1 MILTGLEKENIP
13 IDLQDISQIQNL
25 EKQLEKI
32 GFNKEE
38 INKIMGENWL
48 RVLKAYLS

>member
-13 IDLQDISQIQNL
+13 TDLQDISQIQNL
-25 EKQLEKI
+25 EKQLEKM
-32 GFNKEE
+32 GFNEEE

-48 RVLKAYLS
+48 RVLKTYLS

>member
-1 MILTGLEKENIP
+1 MIGLEKQNIP
-13 IDLQDISQIQNL
+13 TDLQDISQIQNL

-48 RVLKAYLS
+48 RVLKEYLQ